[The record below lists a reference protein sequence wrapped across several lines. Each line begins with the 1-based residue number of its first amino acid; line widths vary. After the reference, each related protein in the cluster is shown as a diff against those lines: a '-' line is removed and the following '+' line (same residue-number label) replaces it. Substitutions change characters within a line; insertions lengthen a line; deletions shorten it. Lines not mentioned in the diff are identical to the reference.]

1 MKKMT
6 CEVFE
11 REYLNLSDS
20 SIDAARRE
28 ELEEHTRH
36 CSHCAQYS
44 KDNSSVREAL
54 SSLPPIQ
61 VPPYFEA
68 NLKREINRLERGLK
82 RPQWNT
88 NPVPRFL
95 AIGLGFSM
103 AFVISLF
110 ISQPGQQPG
119 MPGINQPGYMAES
132 ETTAPANT
140 LATEKSITNQDQL
153 LLVDSSKPADT
164 AIHRLPEPAGMD
176 SIPVPIEDDPW
187 QINQVSTT
195 PEDN

>member
-11 REYLNLSDS
+11 REFRFLPDS
-20 SIDAARRE
+20 VIDAARRE
-28 ELEEHTRH
+28 ALEEHARS

-44 KDNSSVREAL
+44 EESNTVRANL
-54 SSLPPIQ
+54 SSLPPIP

-68 NLKREINRLERGLK
+68 NLKREINRFERGLK
-82 RPQWNT
+82 KPQWNS

-103 AFVISLF
+103 AFVISLI

-119 MPGINQPGYMAES
+119 MTGTNQPDYMAES

-140 LATEKSITNQDQL
+140 LETEKSITNQDQL